1 MRHHMI
7 RDSSSGSISGSRSS
21 SSGGGAA
28 TGGGAP
34 NVPIPPPPTVSNPN
48 ANIEGSKFDEQG
60 NKISNGSTM
69 PAIQV
74 NATVGVDEISA
85 KTNRVNV
92 LEKQSTF

>member
-1 MRHHMI
+1 M
-7 RDSSSGSISGSRSS
+7 
-21 SSGGGAA
+21 GGG
-28 TGGGAP
+28 TAP
-34 NVPIPPPPTVSNPN
+34 ASQPIPAPPTVSNVN

-60 NKISNGSTM
+60 NKISNGSAM